1 MTLIIVAILL
11 FSYLLIATENVTNVN
26 KAATAVFAG
35 TLAWILYIAY
45 GADYVTQFHP
55 DEYAAY
61 MNGAATSSATVKEF
75 IAQNVFLKYVGR
87 ASEIVTFLLATM
99 TIVEILVNN
108 GCFDFLTPMVRTR
121 KAKRMLWAL
130 SALTFLISAN
140 LDNLTTTTLMLIVV
154 HQLVSGRRYRFI
166 YGSSVVIAANTGGA
180 MTVIGEP
187 TGVAL
192 WNMNAV
198 TATSAHFPSQP
209 YAARED
215 GHHMVAHALSG

>member
-99 TIVEILVNN
+99 TIVEVLANN
-108 GCFDFLTPMVRTR
+108 GCFDFVMHLLKTR
-121 KAKRMLWAL
+121 NSRRMLWMMAL
-130 SALTFLISAN
+130 VTFLISIN
-140 LDNLTTTTLMLIVV
+140 LGPLRFSSRQTSTTSPQ
-154 HQLVSGRRYRFI
+154 HS
-166 YGSSVVIAANTGGA
+166 
-180 MTVIGEP
+180 
-187 TGVAL
+187 
-192 WNMNAV
+192 
-198 TATSAHFPSQP
+198 
-209 YAARED
+209 
-215 GHHMVAHALSG
+215 